1 MNCFRK
7 NTEKYKTFSFPI
19 GKEIA
24 KIDKD
29 GNESVVTISYK
40 IKIIDSARL
49 MASSVS
55 SLVHNLAEG
64 IHKIEWKDGNCF
76 LDYESVKDNSIKYKS
91 LSCSKNYSKKIGEE
105 LKKWFKNIF
114 TSSDNDIRKFIF

>member
-1 MNCFRK
+1 MNCLRK

-29 GNESVVTISYK
+29 GNESVLTISYK
-40 IKIIDSARL
+40 IKIIDRARL

-55 SLVHNLAEG
+55 SLVYNLAEG
-64 IHKIEWKDGNCF
+64 IHKIE
-76 LDYESVKDNSIKYKS
+76 
-91 LSCSKNYSKKIGEE
+91 
-105 LKKWFKNIF
+105 
-114 TSSDNDIRKFIF
+114 